1 MKKKPELKK
10 TIRKYPLTIIGNSLV
25 TPLNIIFAGT
35 PDFAAQHLAA
45 LINAKYNVVAVY
57 CPPDKPAG
65 RGKKLTACA
74 TKILAL
80 EHNIIVEQPINFK
93 SNKDQQQ
100 LAQYNADI
108 MVVVAYGLL
117 LPEIILS
124 SPRLGCINV
133 HGSILPKWRGAA
145 PIQRSLEAGDK
156 TTGIT
161 IMQMDKGLDT
171 GDMILKAECE
181 IKNTDTSGSLYEKLA
196 NLGPSALTDTLAL
209 MTEPDYKA
217 SDYNIVQDNALATY
231 AHKLDK
237 GEAELN
243 WQLSARELHR
253 KIRAF
258 IPWPV
263 AQFTFTESEE
273 QKHRLRVWQA
283 SVQEYQENAAPG
295 TIINVDK
302 KGISVATINGALCL
316 EVIQL
321 PGKKALPV
329 KDLLN
334 GRSDW
339 FLVGS
344 SINELT

>member
-1 MKKKPELKK
+1 M
-10 TIRKYPLTIIGNSLV
+10 V

-35 PDFAAQHLAA
+35 PEFAAQHLAA
-45 LINAKYNVVAVY
+45 LINSEHNIVAVY

-74 TKILAL
+74 TKLLAL

-93 SNKDQQQ
+93 SEEDQQQ
-100 LAQYNADI
+100 LAQYGADI

-117 LPEIILS
+117 LPEVILN

-156 TTGIT
+156 KTGVT

-181 IKNTDTSGSLYEKLA
+181 IENTDTSASLYEKLA
-196 NLGPSALTDTLAL
+196 NLGPTALVETLAL
-209 MTEPDYKA
+209 MAQSTYQA
-217 SDYNIVQDNALATY
+217 SDHNIVQDNALATY
-231 AHKLDK
+231 AKKLDK
-237 GEAELN
+237 AEAELN
-243 WQLSARELHR
+243 WQLSASELHR
-253 KIRAF
+253 KIRAY

-263 AQFTFTESEE
+263 AQFTFTESEGK
-273 QKHRLRVWQA
+273 QHRLRVWQA
-283 SVQEYQENAAPG
+283 SVQEYQGSADAG
-295 TIINVDK
+295 TIIKVDK
-302 KGISVATINGALCL
+302 EGIEVATTDGSLRL

-321 PGKKALPV
+321 PGKKALAV
-329 KDLLN
+329 KDILN

-339 FLVGS
+339 FVVGS
-344 SINELT
+344 PINKLG

>member
-1 MKKKPELKK
+1 LA
-10 TIRKYPLTIIGNSLV
+10 

-45 LINAKYNVVAVY
+45 LINGEHNVIAVY

-65 RGKKLTACA
+65 RGKRLTACA
-74 TKILAL
+74 TKLLAL
-80 EHNIIVEQPINFK
+80 KHNIIVEQPVNFK
-93 SNKDQQQ
+93 SEEDQQQ

-117 LPEIILS
+117 LPEVILN

-156 TTGIT
+156 KTGIT

-171 GDMILKAECE
+171 GDMILVAECAIE
-181 IKNTDTSGSLYEKLA
+181 NTDTSASLYEKLA
-196 NLGPSALTDTLAL
+196 NLGPTALVDTLAL
-209 MTEPDYKA
+209 MVQPNYQA
-217 SDYNIVQDNALATY
+217 SDHNITQDNKLATY
-231 AHKLDK
+231 AKKLDK
-237 GEAELN
+237 TEAELN
-243 WQLSARELHR
+243 WQLSAGELHR
-253 KIRAF
+253 KVRAY

-263 AQFTFTESEE
+263 SQFTFTESDPENK
-273 QKHRLRVWQA
+273 QHRFRVWQA
-283 SVQEYQENAAPG
+283 SVKVYQGNSDPG
-295 TIINVDK
+295 TIIKVDK
-302 KGISVATINGALCL
+302 EGIEVATTDGSLRL

-329 KDLLN
+329 KDILN

-339 FLVGS
+339 FVVGS
-344 SINELT
+344 NINKLG

>member
-1 MKKKPELKK
+1 LA
-10 TIRKYPLTIIGNSLV
+10 

-45 LINAKYNVVAVY
+45 LVNGEHNVIAVY

-65 RGKKLTACA
+65 RGKRLTACA
-74 TKILAL
+74 TKLLAL
-80 EHNIIVEQPINFK
+80 EHNIIVEQPVNFK
-93 SNKDQQQ
+93 SEEDQQQ

-117 LPEIILS
+117 LPEVILN

-156 TTGIT
+156 KTGIT

-171 GDMILKAECE
+171 GDMILVAECAIE
-181 IKNTDTSGSLYEKLA
+181 NTDTSASLYEKLA
-196 NLGPSALTDTLAL
+196 NLGPTALVDTLAL
-209 MTEPDYKA
+209 MLQPNYQA
-217 SDYNIVQDNALATY
+217 SDHNITQDNKLATY
-231 AHKLDK
+231 AKKLDK
-237 GEAELN
+237 TEAELN
-243 WQLSARELHR
+243 WQLSAGELHR
-253 KIRAF
+253 KVRAY

-263 AQFTFTESEE
+263 SQFTFTESDPENK
-273 QKHRLRVWQA
+273 QHRLRVWQA
-283 SVQEYQENAAPG
+283 SVKVYQGNSDPG
-295 TIINVDK
+295 TIIKVDK
-302 KGISVATINGALCL
+302 EGIEVATTDGSLRL

-329 KDLLN
+329 KDILN

-339 FLVGS
+339 FVVGS
-344 SINELT
+344 NINKLG

>member
-1 MKKKPELKK
+1 M
-10 TIRKYPLTIIGNSLV
+10 V

-45 LINAKYNVVAVY
+45 LINSEHNIVAVY

-74 TKILAL
+74 TKLLAL
-80 EHNIIVEQPINFK
+80 EHNIPVEQPINFK
-93 SNKDQQQ
+93 NKIDQQQ
-100 LAQYNADI
+100 LAQYHPDI

-117 LPEIILS
+117 LPEVILTA
-124 SPRLGCINV
+124 PKLGCINV

-156 TTGIT
+156 KTGVT

-171 GDMILKAECE
+171 GDMILTAECDIE
-181 IKNTDTSGSLYEKLA
+181 NTDTSASLYEKLA
-196 NLGPSALTDTLAL
+196 NLGPTALVKTLAL
-209 MTEPDYKA
+209 MAQANYQA
-217 SDYNIVQDNALATY
+217 SDHNIAQDNDLATY

-237 GEAELN
+237 AEAELN
-243 WQLSARELHR
+243 WQLSANELHR
-253 KIRAF
+253 KVRAY

-263 AQFTFTESEE
+263 SQFTFTETAGK
-273 QKHRLRVWQA
+273 QHRLRVWQA
-283 SVQEYQENAAPG
+283 SVQEYQGSATPG
-295 TIINVDK
+295 TIITVDK
-302 KGISVATINGALCL
+302 QGIVIATTEGALRL
-316 EVIQL
+316 EVLQL

-329 KDLLN
+329 KDILN

-339 FLVGS
+339 FVVGS
-344 SINELT
+344 HINNLG

>member
-1 MKKKPELKK
+1 LA
-10 TIRKYPLTIIGNSLV
+10 I
-25 TPLNIIFAGT
+25 PLNIIFAGT

-45 LINAKYNVVAVY
+45 LINAKHNIVAVY

-74 TKILAL
+74 TKLLAL
-80 EHNIIVEQPINFK
+80 EHNIIVEQPTNFK
-93 SNKDQQQ
+93 SEEDQQQ

-117 LPEIILS
+117 LPEVILN

-156 TTGIT
+156 KTGVT

-171 GDMILKAECE
+171 GDMILTAECE
-181 IKNTDTSGSLYEKLA
+181 IENTDTSASLYEKLA
-196 NLGPSALTDTLAL
+196 NLGPTALVETLEL
-209 MTEPDYKA
+209 MAQPDYQA
-217 SDYNIVQDNALATY
+217 DDHNIAQDNELATY
-231 AHKLDK
+231 AKKLDK
-237 GEAELN
+237 AEAELN
-243 WQLSARELHR
+243 WQLSASELHR
-253 KIRAF
+253 KIRAY

-263 AQFTFTESEE
+263 SQFTFTESENKE
-273 QKHRLRVWQA
+273 HKIRVWQA
-283 SVQEYQENAAPG
+283 SVQEYQGNAAPG
-295 TIINVDK
+295 TIIHVDK
-302 KGISVATINGALCL
+302 QGIVVATTDGALRL
-316 EVIQL
+316 EIIQL

-339 FLVGS
+339 FVVGS
-344 SINELT
+344 PINKLG

>member
-1 MKKKPELKK
+1 MA
-10 TIRKYPLTIIGNSLV
+10 

-45 LINAKYNVVAVY
+45 LINAKHNIVAVY

-74 TKILAL
+74 TKLLAL
-80 EHNIIVEQPINFK
+80 EHNIIVEQPIHFK
-93 SNKDQQQ
+93 SEEDQQQ

-117 LPEIILS
+117 LPEVILN

-156 TTGIT
+156 KTGVT

-171 GDMILKAECE
+171 GDMILTAECE
-181 IKNTDTSGSLYEKLA
+181 IENTDTSASLYEKLA
-196 NLGPSALTDTLAL
+196 NLGPMALVETLEL
-209 MTEPDYKA
+209 MAQPNYQAD
-217 SDYNIVQDNALATY
+217 DHNIAQDNELATY
-231 AHKLDK
+231 AKKLDK
-237 GEAELN
+237 TEAELN
-243 WQLSARELHR
+243 WQLSASELHR
-253 KIRAF
+253 KIRAY

-263 AQFTFTESEE
+263 SQFTFTEPENKE
-273 QKHRLRVWQA
+273 HKIRVWQA
-283 SVQEYQENAAPG
+283 SVQEYQGSAIPG
-295 TIINVDK
+295 TIIKADK
-302 KGISVATINGALCL
+302 EGIEVATTDGSLRL

-321 PGKKALPV
+321 PGKKALAV
-329 KDLLN
+329 KDILN

-339 FLVGS
+339 FVVGS
-344 SINELT
+344 PINKFG

>member
-1 MKKKPELKK
+1 LA
-10 TIRKYPLTIIGNSLV
+10 

-45 LINAKYNVVAVY
+45 LINAKHNIVAVY

-74 TKILAL
+74 TKLLAL
-80 EHNIIVEQPINFK
+80 EHNIIVEQPNNFK
-93 SNKDQQQ
+93 SEEDQQQ

-117 LPEIILS
+117 LPEVILN

-145 PIQRSLEAGDK
+145 PIQRSLEAGDQK
-156 TTGIT
+156 TGVT

-171 GDMILKAECE
+171 GDMILTAECE
-181 IKNTDTSGSLYEKLA
+181 IENTDTSASLYEKLA
-196 NLGPSALTDTLAL
+196 NLGPTALVETLEL
-209 MTEPDYKA
+209 MAQPNYQAD
-217 SDYNIVQDNALATY
+217 DHNIAQDNELATY
-231 AHKLDK
+231 AKKLDK
-237 GEAELN
+237 AEAELN
-243 WQLSARELHR
+243 WQLSASELHR
-253 KIRAF
+253 KVRAY

-263 AQFTFTESEE
+263 SQFTFTESENKE
-273 QKHRLRVWQA
+273 HKIRVWQA
-283 SVQEYQENAAPG
+283 SVQEYQGNAVTG
-295 TIINVDK
+295 TIIDVDK
-302 KGISVATINGALCL
+302 QGVVVATTEGALRL

-329 KDLLN
+329 KDILN

-339 FLVGS
+339 FVVGS
-344 SINELT
+344 PINKLG